1 MGYDSGNSY
10 NNTAETKLTRENAAM
25 LEVKYTVDMGTNVYG
40 AALMVGDKIF
50 ASGSGVRALEAAT
63 GKELWKVT
71 GGSQGSLAYADGTL
85 YYNAAGGSVTAIS
98 AEDGKQL
105 WKTDSDPKQSADGA
119 SSPVVGGDYILVGGS
134 NGGNELA
141 GGAFRGYVAAHDR
154 KTGMLL
160 WTTYT
165 VPEGTKGASVWSSP
179 SLDPTAGVGFIGT
192 GNNYGTPASDTS
204 DSFIAVDLKT
214 GSIKYKA
221 QMMMGDTFGGGGLGN
236 GPDADFGANPVLYE
250 TMVGGAMTRMIGAGN
265 KGGMAFGVKRDDGMK
280 VWERSL
286 CPGTADGSK
295 GVFTNS
301 AWSGKYLIMAC
312 NKGGPST
319 LFALDGATGEI
330 GWMRELDGLVWGRIS
345 LANGVGFVGNGSKL
359 EAFNTDTGAL
369 IKSFPGKGGSIAST
383 PTIANGRVAF
393 GEGLSWSTGAPG
405 RTLTVLSLP

>member
-1 MGYDSGNSY
+1 MASP
-10 NNTAETKLTRENAAM
+10 
-25 LEVKYTVDMGTNVYG
+25 GT
-40 AALMVGDKIF
+40 
-50 ASGSGVRALEAAT
+50 
-63 GKELWKVT
+63 
-71 GGSQGSLAYADGTL
+71 QGSLAYADGVL
-85 YYNAAGGSVTAIS
+85 YYNGAGGNVIALN

-105 WKTDSDPKQSADGA
+105 WKQDSDPKQSADGM
-119 SSPVVGGDYILVGGS
+119 SSPVVGGDFVLVGGS

-179 SLDPTAGVGFIGT
+179 SLDPVAGVGYIGT
-192 GNNYGTPASDTS
+192 GNNYGMPASDTS
-204 DSFIAVDLKT
+204 DSFIALDLKSGT
-214 GSIKYKA
+214 IKYKA
-221 QMMMGDTFGGGGLGN
+221 QMMSGDTFGGGGLGN

-265 KGGMAFGVKRDDGMK
+265 KGGKAFGVKRDDGMK

-301 AWSGKYLIMAC
+301 AWSGKNLIMAC
-312 NKGGPST
+312 NEAGPAT
-319 LFALDGATGEI
+319 LFGLDGATGDI
-330 GWMRELDGLVWGRIS
+330 AWMRKLDGLVWGRIS
-345 LANGVGFVGNGSKL
+345 IANGVGFVGTGGKL
-359 EAFNTDTGAL
+359 EAFNTDTGAV
-369 IKSFPGKGGSIAST
+369 IKSFQGKGGSIAST

-393 GEGLSWSTGAPG
+393 GEGLTWSSGTAG